1 MWHICSFGFL
11 VSYMPLARPSA
22 ELRRSSDIEG
32 LQLTFD
38 RPEAHT
44 LPIFGRDRFCLRE
57 TVAEGSQREV
67 FTTALLS

>member
-1 MWHICSFGFL
+1 MALICSFGFL

-22 ELRRSSDIEG
+22 VLRRSSDIEG

-44 LPIFGRDRFCLRE
+44 LPISGRDRFCLRE